1 MIEIIEK
8 LQSTTLQSYNLTN
21 SRLKYLSSIAQIS
34 EDHISRVGLG
44 LSLSEGSVDLGWTP
58 QLLELEESNIEL
70 LSKEKQI
77 RGRTLFKDDLP
88 VWMAL
93 ILNYQIPKDYSEWRL
108 TCKLHWERGVQLLTQ
123 KSLET
128 GDWLRTIES
137 CLKINEV
144 GND

>member
-1 MIEIIEK
+1 MLEIIEK

-44 LSLSEGSVDLGWTP
+44 LSLSEGAIDLEWTP
-58 QLLELEESNIEL
+58 QLLESEESNIEL
-70 LSKEKQI
+70 LTKEKQI
-77 RGRTLFKDDLP
+77 RGRTLFKEDLP
-88 VWMAL
+88 IWMAL
-93 ILNYQIPKDYSEWRL
+93 ILNYQTPENYSEWRL
-108 TCKLHWERGVQLLTQ
+108 TCKLHWERGVQMLIE

-137 CLKINEV
+137 CLQ
-144 GND
+144 